1 MLLLIG
7 NNSIF
12 LKQGGGG
19 IASPLMLEE
28 IHTHLVR
35 SPPPVTWPPV
45 SPRSSSGPFSPDS
58 GSDGNYDFESKQN
71 KSNNKNS
78 TLGSSRV
85 MSPSINLGGHSF
97 NRSTQLVNRSHSEE
111 HILSPSRDVSK
122 KEVFSPVRGAT
133 PDFLNGKYE
142 NLTDNR

>member
-1 MLLLIG
+1 
-7 NNSIF
+7 
-12 LKQGGGG
+12 
-19 IASPLMLEE
+19 MLEE

-45 SPRSSSGPFSPDS
+45 SPRSSTGPFSPDS

-78 TLGSSRV
+78 TLGSSRG

-133 PDFLNGKYE
+133 PDFLNGKY
-142 NLTDNR
+142 